1 VISDKGTSTAPVAYP
16 EMAMS
21 EDLDLKSN
29 LTDEECDFLGMA
41 FLKFRDLCDENGID
55 AEKIGLF
62 ALIEGANVLMEARGP
77 LPTLAIFKMI
87 AADLIA
93 TAKAQQ
99 QRSKGNEAARR
110 LNQARRRGSARSR
123 R

>member
-1 VISDKGTSTAPVAYP
+1 
-16 EMAMS
+16 MC

-29 LTDEECDFLGMA
+29 LTDEESNFLGMA

-77 LPTLAIFKMI
+77 LPMLAIFKMV

-99 QRSKGNEAARR
+99 QQSKRNEKQSEVRTR
-110 LNQARRRGSARSR
+110 PRRRGSTRSR
-123 R
+123 S